1 VLIIFFEAMVV
12 LLLVATAATL
22 LARFLPAGKKV
33 LFCSVVY
40 TLLFTPSWAPATIVM
55 VPIPFGLILGFGAV
69 IGAPNEILDLLLV
82 FWWWHIPAF
91 FITGF
96 VSRKVAKKLVGTSS
110 VKERHT

>member
-1 VLIIFFEAMVV
+1 MLIIFLEAMGI

-22 LARFLPAGKKV
+22 LARFLPAEKRV

-55 VPIPFGLILGFGAV
+55 VPIPFGVMLGVSAV
-69 IGAPNEILDLLLV
+69 TGAPNEILDLLLV
-82 FWWWHIPAF
+82 LWWWHIPAF

-96 VSRKVAKKLVGTSS
+96 VSRKVAKKLVSTSS
-110 VKERHT
+110 VKESHT

>member
-1 VLIIFFEAMVV
+1 MLIIFLEAMGV

-22 LARFLPAGKKV
+22 LARFLPAEKRV

-55 VPIPFGLILGFGAV
+55 VPIPFGVMLGVGAV
-69 IGAPNEILDLLLV
+69 TGAPNEILDLLLV
-82 FWWWHIPAF
+82 LWWWHIPAF

-96 VSRKVAKKLVGTSS
+96 VSIKVAKKLVGTSS
-110 VKERHT
+110 VKESHT

>member
-1 VLIIFFEAMVV
+1 MLIIFLEAMGI

-22 LARFLPAGKKV
+22 LARFLPAEKRV

-40 TLLFTPSWAPATIVM
+40 ALLFTPSLAPATIVM
-55 VPIPFGLILGFGAV
+55 VPIPFGVMLGVGAV
-69 IGAPNEILDLLLV
+69 TGAPNEILDLLLV
-82 FWWWHIPAF
+82 LWWWHIPAF

-110 VKERHT
+110 VKESHT